1 MSRKKKVIEAD
12 VTRSRGVIRAV
23 RPIHENAMATWDI
36 GDRQGRIALLQTRT
50 YEVVAGD
57 AGILVVRCPL
67 SGHLFSVDALL
78 VEDV

>member
-12 VTRSRGVIRAV
+12 VTRAATDVRKV
-23 RPIHENAMATWDI
+23 RPIHENVMATWDI

-50 YEVVAGD
+50 YEVKSSN

-67 SGHLFSVDALL
+67 SGHLFSVDAML

>member
-12 VTRSRGVIRAV
+12 VTRSEAVIRTV
-23 RPIHENAMATWDI
+23 RPVHENAMATWDI
-36 GDRQGRIALLQTRT
+36 GDRQGRIALLQSRM
-50 YEVVAGD
+50 YEVKSSN